1 MICLDILAGNGC
13 IWKGISPMNAC
24 LLSQSVFYQVLDA
37 VRLSSLMLVLFKET
51 HCLAY
56 RYRYQ
61 PKFYNWV
68 PVFLEKAQTTGM
80 KENLFAAG
88 IFLVVIFLFL
98 CDIVAICLCLTYR
111 VIMV

>member
-1 MICLDILAGNGC
+1 
-13 IWKGISPMNAC
+13 MNAC

-80 KENLFAAG
+80 KENLFVAG

-98 CDIVAICLCLTYR
+98 CDIVAICLLSYLSSDYGLIFFCFFFCFFC
-111 VIMV
+111 VGP